1 VTGHALTFESAC
13 CVAQALLKHKGEAQ
27 SDDEEDPKA
36 AKAGKKKGK

>member
-1 VTGHALTFESAC
+1 
-13 CVAQALLKHKGEAQ
+13 VAQALLKHKGEAQ